1 MSWTNTRM
9 LMVVAIGPLL
19 LLGSYLFRNFA
30 LLMISVSFIFVL
42 LAFTRSLF
50 RSLYIFLA
58 SLMCA
63 LSVAELLV
71 SFFDSNKGAYFD
83 KTSSYITRYWRKTD
97 IGMLASEG
105 VHSSKKISPSGE
117 VIYEVNYKIGTDG
130 FRITD
135 QSLGRKERINF
146 FGCSF
151 TFGEGLKDNETLP
164 YYYAQLSNSFEVKN
178 FGFHGFGGHQAVAIM
193 QSDRDTSGKRNFFLT
208 APWHAPRSACKHSWT
223 AHSPRFVLVNNNL
236 KLSGTCEE
244 FNNNFDANDIL
255 EKVLHHSN
263 IYKLIDK
270 IYKFK
275 YLSDEDFNLYFALV
289 QKMHSISKDRGQ
301 EFIVGFV
308 KADKDFFK
316 GTTHTNQTIFEALR
330 SRSDRIIDLTL
341 ADSVELLDRK
351 YFIHELD
358 KHPSDRANK
367 ERAMRA
373 VEFIE
378 Q

>member
-117 VIYEVNYKIGTDG
+117 VIYEVNYKIGTYCW
-130 FRITD
+130 FR
-135 QSLGRKERINF
+135 K
-146 FGCSF
+146 
-151 TFGEGLKDNETLP
+151 
-164 YYYAQLSNSFEVKN
+164 
-178 FGFHGFGGHQAVAIM
+178 
-193 QSDRDTSGKRNFFLT
+193 SG
-208 APWHAPRSACKHSWT
+208 
-223 AHSPRFVLVNNNL
+223 
-236 KLSGTCEE
+236 
-244 FNNNFDANDIL
+244 
-255 EKVLHHSN
+255 
-263 IYKLIDK
+263 
-270 IYKFK
+270 
-275 YLSDEDFNLYFALV
+275 
-289 QKMHSISKDRGQ
+289 
-301 EFIVGFV
+301 
-308 KADKDFFK
+308 
-316 GTTHTNQTIFEALR
+316 
-330 SRSDRIIDLTL
+330 
-341 ADSVELLDRK
+341 
-351 YFIHELD
+351 
-358 KHPSDRANK
+358 
-367 ERAMRA
+367 
-373 VEFIE
+373 
-378 Q
+378 